1 MVGATA
7 PPTSNLMEIDM
18 RSQTGTIE
26 YELEE
31 FQPIKD
37 IAFFVYGTCDIDY
50 ELDDDD
56 PSVGYRGGLG
66 IDITRISLNG
76 ISKDKPALNLDSSS
90 ELYKM
95 IEKRL
100 LDDPYW
106 VNEAIFKDI
115 ENNYPDPDRYRD

>member
-1 MVGATA
+1 
-7 PPTSNLMEIDM
+7 MEIDM
-18 RSQTGTIE
+18 LSSRRQLRSQTGTIE

-76 ISKDKPALNLDSSS
+76 ESKDKPALNLDSSS

-100 LDDPYW
+100 LDDPFW
-106 VNEAIFKDI
+106 INEAIFKDL
-115 ENNYPDPDRYRD
+115 ESNYPDPDRYRD

>member
-1 MVGATA
+1 MI
-7 PPTSNLMEIDM
+7 SSRKQL

-37 IAFFVYGTCDIDY
+37 IAFFVYGTCDINY

-76 ISKDKPALNLDSSS
+76 ESKDKPALNLDSSS

-100 LDDPYW
+100 LDDPFW
-106 VNEAIFKDI
+106 INEAIFKDL